1 MLGRFTRYAGF
12 HPLAY
17 SRDGSGEED
26 SKLIG
31 VYSTQQ
37 LAEAARER
45 SRQLPGFR
53 DLPDAFAIDSYD
65 VDADH
70 WTEGYAKVHP
80 EQNT

>member
-1 MLGRFTRYAGF
+1 MQVFILW
-12 HPLAY
+12 HVHEME
-17 SRDGSGEED
+17 RDEED

-53 DLPDAFAIDSYD
+53 DLPDAFIIDSYD

-70 WTEGYAKVHP
+70 WTEGYATVHP
-80 EQNT
+80 EQST